1 MSSGGSSE
9 HVLELATEKSKT
21 QTQCYTGPV
30 VNPGPY
36 DGKIKM
42 QIPHP

>member
-1 MSSGGSSE
+1 
-9 HVLELATEKSKT
+9 LEPALEFASEKSKAKT
-21 QTQCYTGPV
+21 QSYTGPV

-36 DGKIKM
+36 DGKIEM